1 MAYRFV
7 LAALACLLSLSSPLT
22 ALSAPTLREAQEQK
36 KPIRWPE
43 SDRPQ
48 LRYTAEEI
56 SFDGGIIRVGH
67 LVGPTINWETNFPLH
82 WDRTENTDGRF
93 SLLLRYKN
101 DAQVFFAISVFDE
114 TELLPDLA
122 KESWS
127 RLKTGLGEGKEDFT
141 IQAETSSLEEDGEG
155 PYIMSNPT
163 RTILYSWTGARL
175 SRNAEFDIFFKDGKT
190 LIAFRLIG
198 PLDSVK
204 AQIGEFTRR
213 STQIGEWRW
222 DKK

>member
-1 MAYRFV
+1 
-7 LAALACLLSLSSPLT
+7 
-22 ALSAPTLREAQEQK
+22 
-36 KPIRWPE
+36 
-43 SDRPQ
+43 
-48 LRYTAEEI
+48 
-56 SFDGGIIRVGH
+56 
-67 LVGPTINWETNFPLH
+67 
-82 WDRTENTDGRF
+82 
-93 SLLLRYKN
+93 
-101 DAQVFFAISVFDE
+101 
-114 TELLPDLA
+114 
-122 KESWS
+122 
-127 RLKTGLGEGKEDFT
+127 
-141 IQAETSSLEEDGEG
+141 
-155 PYIMSNPT
+155 MSNPT